1 MYANVLSSISV
12 TKRLFIF
19 GQTLGNSK
27 CNRDRHIKLGKKFG
41 FFENEKSWA
50 RMIWSFRIWKNI
62 ANRTTFG
69 RDTEGFRS
77 RSTPLLLLLLLLL
90 HIVSLCTRF
99 VHDFP
104 QWFVY
109 HILTI
114 LVEPK
119 AVPYCSGPIPRT
131 EDMVRGWNDTM
142 WYLRISCAGVCV
154 HVIERTRAYWWPPLG
169 T

>member
-1 MYANVLSSISV
+1 MYANVLPSISV

-41 FFENEKSWA
+41 FFKNEKSWA

-69 RDTEGFRS
+69 RDTEGFRP

-90 HIVSLCTRF
+90 VN
-99 VHDFP
+99 V
-104 QWFVY
+104 
-109 HILTI
+109 
-114 LVEPK
+114 
-119 AVPYCSGPIPRT
+119 CSYNLFQFCSQRATNWSQDKKYYSIGLEIHFRLIWARMRT
-131 EDMVRGWNDTM
+131 PEGQTLDYAQNLIIFLIFANYR
-142 WYLRISCAGVCV
+142 
-154 HVIERTRAYWWPPLG
+154 
-169 T
+169 